1 MEHAMV
7 RPIKNHSITQ
17 AYRYVGPPI
26 SRADLRAIE
35 RRREQRCWI
44 SAALASGLVGALMLL
59 TQQVI
64 AWRGLP

>member
-1 MEHAMV
+1 MGTRV
-7 RPIKNHSITQ
+7 QPIKKQHITQ

-26 SRADLRAIE
+26 SRADIRAIE

-44 SAALASGLVGALMLL
+44 SAALASALVGALMIL

-64 AWRGLP
+64 EWRGLP